1 MPQYMLL
8 VYNQV
13 ESPLS
18 PEQMAEV
25 GPSFDAY
32 TEGLQDAGVLVA
44 GDALEG
50 VEIATTLRERDG
62 EVQIT
67 DGPFAETKEYLAGYY
82 LLDCPDLDTAMDH
95 ASRMPNLSYCSV
107 EVRPVWDRTG
117 PPLSSREEL
126 RARA

>member
-8 VYNQV
+8 IYNPA
-13 ESPLS
+13 ENRLS
-18 PEQMAEV
+18 PEQMREI
-25 GPSFDAY
+25 GPRYDTY
-32 TEGLQDAGVLVA
+32 TQGLHDAGVWVA
-44 GDALEG
+44 GDALQG

-67 DGPFAETKEYLAGYY
+67 DRPFAETKEYLAGYY
-82 LLDCPDLDTAMDH
+82 LLDCPDLDTALDH
-95 ASRMPNLSYCSV
+95 ASRIPNIGYGSV

>member
-8 VYNQV
+8 IYTPV

-18 PEQMAEV
+18 PEELVEMA
-25 GPSFDAY
+25 PRWDAY
-32 TEGLQDAGVLVA
+32 TAGLGMAGVLVA
-44 GDALEG
+44 GDALEHSD
-50 VEIATTLRERDG
+50 VATTLRERGG

-82 LLDCPDLDTAMDH
+82 LLDCPDLDTALDH
-95 ASRMPNLSYCSV
+95 AKGIPALAYGSI

-117 PPLSSREEL
+117 PPMTRE
-126 RARA
+126 RAQAQA

>member
-32 TEGLQDAGVLVA
+32 TQGLQAAGVLVA

-62 EVQIT
+62 SPHFLIAVL
-67 DGPFAETKEYLAGYY
+67 DKELLELAPCVFRRRPRGSVRRPG
-82 LLDCPDLDTAMDH
+82 CSATA
-95 ASRMPNLSYCSV
+95 RNSV
-107 EVRPVWDRTG
+107 SCRRSATVSPV
-117 PPLSSREEL
+117 P
-126 RARA
+126 